1 MAREGLPYALGVGK
15 TTLRIR
21 VTPRAGRSGAG
32 GLYHDAE
39 GRPAVVVRVA
49 AAPEK
54 GRANKAV
61 IATLAKSLKLAK
73 SRLTITA
80 GLADRNKIVAITG
93 DPAEIEPALRGLM
106 TTGQPDIQDQ
116 EHG

>member
-1 MAREGLPYALGVGK
+1 MARDGLPYALGDDE
-15 TTLRIR
+15 TTLRVR

-32 GLYHDAE
+32 GLYRDAE
-39 GRPAVVVRVA
+39 GRPALVIRVT

-54 GRANKAV
+54 GKANKAV

-80 GLADRNKIVAITG
+80 GLADRNKTIAIAG
-93 DPAEIEPALRGLM
+93 DPAEIEAALRGLM
-106 TTGQPDIQDQ
+106 TTGQPDMDD
-116 EHG
+116 